1 VPRHVQEIA
10 ANLFRIRIP
19 LPGMPIGYLNSYV
32 IRSRERSLIID
43 TGLNREECLKAMQ
56 AGLKSIGIKAQDAD
70 FFITHFHADHALLL
84 HDLATSTTKVFCS
97 RSEGGLLKTYEG
109 TESMLEFCLRHGFP
123 DGEMDSVRKTLP
135 ISHHARGGNFEV
147 CAAEDGQKFDYGD
160 YSFTCV
166 ETPGHSMGHMCLYEA
181 ENKILVSGDHI
192 LKDISPNIQ
201 CWSEGINPLQSY
213 FASLHKVCDLE
224 VTLVLPGHRHPF
236 SGHRRRIREL
246 MSYHGARLS
255 EILNIIGKGLKTAYE
270 IAAKMNWDFGG
281 GHWRKFPALQKLFA
295 TSEVIAQLRNLEDEG
310 HILRKTNVGTIQYCR
325 TFSTVN
331 SQEVKS

>member
-1 VPRHVQEIA
+1 VQEIA

-43 TGLNREECLKAMQ
+43 TGLNREECLQAMQ
-56 AGLKSIGIKAQDAD
+56 TGLKSIGIRPMDAD

-84 HDLATSTTKVFCS
+84 QKLATSTTRVFCS
-97 RSEGGLLKTYEG
+97 RREGDLLKTYAG
-109 TESMLEFCLRHGFP
+109 TESMLDYSLRHGFP
-123 DGEMDSVRKTLP
+123 DCEMNSVRKTLS
-135 ISHHARGGNFEV
+135 ISQYDFVGDFEV
-147 CAAEDGQKFDYGD
+147 RTTEDGQKMVYGD

-181 ENKILVSGDHI
+181 EKKILVSGDHI
-192 LKDISPNIQ
+192 LKDIFPNIQ
-201 CWSEGINPLQSY
+201 CWSDGINPLQSY

-224 VTLVLPGHRHPF
+224 TTVVLPGHRHPF
-236 SGHRRRIREL
+236 TNHRTTVRGL
-246 MSYHGARLS
+246 MSYHGARLT
-255 EILNIIGKGLKTAYE
+255 EILNIIGKGSKNAYA
-270 IAAKMNWDFGG
+270 IAAMMNWDFGG
-281 GHWRKFPALQKLFA
+281 GRWRKVSVLQKLFA

-310 HILRKTNVGTIQYCR
+310 HILRKTDVGTIQYCR